1 MSNDSKR
8 MSAYSLLFEELEE
21 SLVNMGHEKWRASQ
35 VWQWL
40 YGGKADGW
48 DNMANLPKALRTDLA
63 DSMNALDET
72 AKHVETAQEGGGTS
86 KLLLRMQDGE
96 LVETVVIPS
105 RGRRTVCVSSQVGCA
120 FGCAFC
126 ASGMSGVVRNL
137 ESGEI
142 VAQAMR
148 AMRAEGVRPNNIV
161 FMGMGEPFANYDNAL
176 RAAHILNDNRGLG
189 VGARRITFST
199 CGVVPGINRLAGEG
213 MQFELSV
220 SLHAPSQ
227 ELREQIMPV
236 ARRWGI
242 DELMEACRSYTAVTN
257 RIITF
262 EYTLIQGFNDGTEH
276 ARKLIELL
284 KNLKCRV
291 NLIPLNPVDEF
302 GGEAPTEAVCEKFLQ
317 TIERSGINATLR
329 RSKGRG
335 VDASCGQLRRRR
347 IARQM

>member
-21 SLVNMGHEKWRASQ
+21 SLVNMGHEKWRALQ

-335 VDASCGQLRRRR
+335 VDASCGQLRRRST
-347 IARQM
+347 RQM